1 MATATKGGALGIA
14 AAIRSELKARGWNAR
29 AVSVRA
35 DRYSMG
41 ATIYVTV
48 KRSDVPI
55 STVRTIAQ
63 AQERV
68 DRCER
73 TGEILSGGNIF
84 VRVEY
89 ARDVLDAAT
98 APIATR
104 LAAVKEIGVAVE
116 LEHGWRAW
124 REDPDYWVAQ
134 RGNEREQRCWGVWGT
149 ARHIA
154 LGILDSAALAATRAA

>member
-1 MATATKGGALGIA
+1 MSALAIA
-14 AAIRSELKARGWNAR
+14 AAIRAELKARGWNAR

-41 ATIYVTV
+41 ATVYVTI
-48 KRSDVPI
+48 RRADVPI
-55 STVRTIAQ
+55 STVRSIAE
-63 AQERV
+63 AREEVRR
-68 DRCER
+68 DEY
-73 TGEILSGGNIF
+73 GEILGGGNIF

-104 LAAVKEIGVAVE
+104 IAAITEPEVALE
-116 LEHGWRAW
+116 LEHGWRVWKQDAVS
-124 REDPDYWVAQ
+124 EYYVAQ
-134 RGNEREQRCWGVWGT
+134 RGDEREQRCWGVWGT

-154 LGILDSAALAATRAA
+154 LETLDSTALAATRAA